1 MLKEILSLT
10 LEIQSYLEK
19 MGIIVSKMMVNHTNK
34 ITEINEHFKKMADAL
49 SSEANDSLF
58 SNVETVVGAI
68 TASYYRI
75 ETLGQALCA
84 IRKCHKYTHQYLF

>member
-1 MLKEILSLT
+1 MLKELLSLT
-10 LEIQSYLEK
+10 LKIQSYLQE
-19 MGIIVSKMMVNHTNK
+19 MGIIVSKRMVNHTNK
-34 ITEINEHFKKMADAL
+34 ITEINEHFKNMSNAL
-49 SSEANDSLF
+49 SSEASDSLF

-84 IRKCHKYTHQYLF
+84 IRKCHKYTQKYLL

>member
-1 MLKEILSLT
+1 MLRELLSLT
-10 LEIQSYLEK
+10 LKIQSYLEK
-19 MGIIVSKMMVNHTNK
+19 IGIVVSKKLVNHTNK
-34 ITEINEHFKKMADAL
+34 ITEINEHFKNMSNAL
-49 SSEANDSLF
+49 SSEASDSLF

-84 IRKCHKYTHQYLF
+84 IRKCHKYTQKYLL